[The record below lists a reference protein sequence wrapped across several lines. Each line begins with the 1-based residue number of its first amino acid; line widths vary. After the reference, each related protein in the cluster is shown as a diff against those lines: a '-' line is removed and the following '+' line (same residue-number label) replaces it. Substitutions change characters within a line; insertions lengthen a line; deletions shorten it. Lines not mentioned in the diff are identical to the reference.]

1 MNVYRR
7 MKTQSDGQP
16 EPGMS
21 MRTLGIRAR
30 DLHPRIDGTVDPQ
43 QGGLSVSPTIE
54 TLPRAA
60 NIKADPIFEL
70 DTNNLS
76 EELAYREDPYKP
88 GEHGFIEPTYPMK
101 YEYYQRLL
109 HRSRELWIHV

>member
-1 MNVYRR
+1 
-7 MKTQSDGQP
+7 MKMQANGQP

-30 DLHPRIDGTVDPQ
+30 DLHPRLDGTVDPQ

-60 NIKADPIFEL
+60 NIKGDPIFQL
-70 DTNNLS
+70 DTEHLS
-76 EELAYREDPYKP
+76 DELVYREDPDMS
-88 GEHGFIEPTYPMK
+88 GEHGFIEPAYPMK

-109 HRSRELWIHV
+109 YASSELWAHV